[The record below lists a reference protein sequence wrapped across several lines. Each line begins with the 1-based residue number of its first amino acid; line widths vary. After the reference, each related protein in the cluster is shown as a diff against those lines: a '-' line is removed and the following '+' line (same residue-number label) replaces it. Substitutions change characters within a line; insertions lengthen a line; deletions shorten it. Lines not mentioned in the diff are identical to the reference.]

1 MVWGSFLN
9 VVAYRAIHSKSIIY
23 PRSQCTYCSH
33 TLAWYDLVPV
43 VSWLVLGGSC
53 RYCSSTISALYPFI
67 ETLAALLCV
76 LVYLS
81 PITPL
86 FYGAYFCLF
95 SALIISIRTDLEYML
110 ISRFFS
116 LCMIP
121 LGLLLS
127 ALHLLPITLT
137 ESVVGA
143 LLGYGSLWL
152 TATLFRALTHKDGL
166 GEGDFELL
174 AMIGSFTGP
183 LGVWF
188 ALSCGSLIGSILI
201 ALYLCITKKGPNTRV
216 PFGPFLA
223 LGAFI
228 YVLYNELF
236 FTLCMYS

>member
-1 MVWGSFLN
+1 M
-9 VVAYRAIHSKSIIY
+9 
-23 PRSQCTYCSH
+23 PRSHCPHCSH

-43 VSWLVLGGSC
+43 ASWIQLRGSC
-53 RYCSSTISALYPFI
+53 RYCSHAISALYPFI
-67 ETLAALLCV
+67 EALTALLCV

-95 SALIISIRTDLEYML
+95 SALIVSIRTDLEYML

-121 LGLLLS
+121 VGLLLT
-127 ALHLLPITLT
+127 ALQLLPITLT
-137 ESVVGA
+137 QSTLGA
-143 LLGYGSLWL
+143 LAGYGILWL
-152 TATLFRALTHKDGL
+152 AATLFRAATGKDGL

-183 LGVWF
+183 IGVWF
-188 ALSCGSLIGSILI
+188 SLLCGSLVGSVLI
-201 ALYLCITKKGPNTRV
+201 ALYLWITQKGPNTRV

-228 YVLYNELF
+228 YILYSQLF
-236 FTLCMYS
+236 FTLCMY